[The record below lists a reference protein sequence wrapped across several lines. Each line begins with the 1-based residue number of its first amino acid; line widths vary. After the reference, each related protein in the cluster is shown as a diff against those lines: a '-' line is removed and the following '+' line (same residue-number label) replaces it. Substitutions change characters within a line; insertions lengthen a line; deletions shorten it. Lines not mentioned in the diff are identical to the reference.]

1 MSVLQVQWFFET
13 MQRLLTDQFRLFVG
27 IFVLLLAVGAGLLVR
42 RYVRRLLDSLA
53 IPEAVEG
60 TPFERYAQRLGTS
73 TVGLLSNLSGLF
85 VLAVGVIIALRL
97 VNALPP
103 EVLSQGITN
112 FLRQVFIA
120 VVVLIVGVITGDKA
134 ELYFRDQLKGVKV
147 PEINILPRLVKYSIF
162 YIAALIALDQ
172 LGVATTALLVLLA
185 AYAFGVFFIGGI
197 ATKDLLMAA
206 TAGVYLLLSEP
217 YAIGDRVEVDG
228 NRGIVQE
235 VDTFVTR
242 IESDGEEYV
251 VPNHRVFRS
260 GIVVVRD

>member
-1 MSVLQVQWFFET
+1 M
-13 MQRLLTDQFRLFVG
+13 
-27 IFVLLLAVGAGLLVR
+27 
-42 RYVRRLLDSLA
+42 
-53 IPEAVEG
+53 
-60 TPFERYAQRLGTS
+60 
-73 TVGLLSNLSGLF
+73 
-85 VLAVGVIIALRL
+85 
-97 VNALPP
+97 
-103 EVLSQGITN
+103 
-112 FLRQVFIA
+112 
-120 VVVLIVGVITGDKA
+120 
-134 ELYFRDQLKGVKV
+134 
-147 PEINILPRLVKYSIF
+147 
-162 YIAALIALDQ
+162 
-172 LGVATTALLVLLA
+172 
-185 AYAFGVFFIGGI
+185 FFIGGI

>member
-1 MSVLQVQWFFET
+1 MQAGQLQPFLET
-13 MQRLLTDQFRLFVG
+13 LERLLTDQFRLFVG
-27 IFVLLLAVGAGLLVR
+27 ILVLLLAIVAGLLAR
-42 RYVRRLLDSLA
+42 RFIRRFLDGLD

-60 TPFERYAQRLGTS
+60 TPFERYAQRIGTS

-97 VNALPP
+97 VNAVPP
-103 EVLSQGITN
+103 ELLSQGITD

-120 VVVLIVGVITGDKA
+120 IVVLIVGVITGDKA
-134 ELYFRDQLKGVKV
+134 ELYFREQLKSVKV
-147 PEINILPRLVKYSIF
+147 PEINLIPRLVKYSIF
-162 YIAALIALDQ
+162 YIAVLIALDQ

-242 IESDGEEYV
+242 IENDGEEYV